1 MPSIQS
7 SRNGLKINIPADA
20 RGVIGRFATKGDNEL
35 IFDKASLGGRRV
47 DNSVS
52 HIESPSATS
61 EPAPKGRKRSSQK
74 PVEDMV

>member
-35 IFDKASLGGRRV
+35 IFNKSSLGGRTA
-47 DNSVS
+47 DTSVS
-52 HIESPSATS
+52 HIESPSAS
-61 EPAPKGRKRSSQK
+61 NPAPAKGRKRSGQK
-74 PVEDMV
+74 SVDEMV